1 MVGLDCHVLIRT
13 LLSPCGRTHQT
24 VSTTWQL
31 AKVMALDRNFCNHG
45 LACVPNRESHLRGSH
60 CDDVELVGVIGRV
73 SQPQTIKP
81 VGQPIMAST
90 TRELAKRAALVVEKV

>member
-1 MVGLDCHVLIRT
+1 MGLDCHVLIRP
-13 LLSPCGRTHQT
+13 LISPCGRTHQT
-24 VSTTWQL
+24 VSITWQW
-31 AKVMALDRNFCNHG
+31 AKGIALDRTFCNHG

-90 TRELAKRAALVVEKV
+90 TRKVAKRAALVVQKM